1 MNIDLMSKPTWF
13 VDDLALVLGLEVSTV
28 RRKVSDSPEELPPSA
43 KVGRGHI
50 WLPGVVLIWLEERTS
65 KDQKR
70 QPTQVQQCAQSS
82 PQAPRGRG
90 RPRKQP
96 IGAQGGAV

>member
-1 MNIDLMSKPTWF
+1 MSKPTWF

-50 WLPGVVLIWLEERTS
+50 WLPAVVLGWIEERIS
-65 KDQKR
+65 KDQRR
-70 QPTQVQQCAQSS
+70 QPAQLQQLDHGL

-96 IGAQGGAV
+96 IASLSQGGAV

>member
-1 MNIDLMSKPTWF
+1 MNKPTWF
-13 VDDLALVLGLEVSTV
+13 VDDLAFVLGLEVSTV

-50 WLPGVVLIWLEERTS
+50 WLPGVVLSWIEERTS

-70 QPTQVQQCAQSS
+70 QPTQVQQPGHGL

-96 IGAQGGAV
+96 IASVGLGGAA